1 MTNSWEKRYT
11 FRLTEDDDK
20 IQTFLENVPRN
31 KRSEV
36 IRKMLHFAYNTM
48 TREQK
53 EQGQID
59 ALKAEIKLLSDI
71 ILRNHKEIMNRLD
84 SGIIEEALKKDDE
97 ISEEAI
103 EDSAYAMLTSFGV
116 GMD

>member
-11 FRLTEDDDK
+11 FRLTEDDDT
-20 IQTFLENVPRN
+20 IQTFLENVPKN

-53 EQGQID
+53 EQEQID
-59 ALKAEIKLLSDI
+59 ALKAEIKLLNETV
-71 ILRNHKEIMNRLD
+71 LKNHKEIMNRLENGTIMD
-84 SGIIEEALKKDDE
+84 SLKKEYE

-116 GMD
+116 DMD